1 MCRSACLS
9 LFFTVKHCKFEISTS
24 PPLDLI
30 EMLKVFTPPAS
41 AGKLVNNWIAW
52 RGDSGLEDGREE
64 GVHLSRGMYDAGD
77 LMTFS
82 FPIAF
87 TATVLSWAI
96 LEYGDQMN
104 AVTQLDDAHDQ
115 SNGSPTILSIPMD
128 PEM

>member
-1 MCRSACLS
+1 M
-9 LFFTVKHCKFEISTS
+9 
-24 PPLDLI
+24 
-30 EMLKVFTPPAS
+30 
-41 AGKLVNNWIAW
+41 
-52 RGDSGLEDGREE
+52 
-64 GVHLSRGMYDAGD
+64 HLSRGMYDAGD
-77 LMTFS
+77 LMKFS